1 MDYLKNKYFIIVY
14 SANNAVL
21 QRGFRLPEKTYKE
34 QELIIPEFDWISIFI
49 MITLWVIGTIV
60 VSKLGLQ
67 IFPRYN
73 KNSKYFIVLVEILA
87 QLLFISV
94 VLFLYQGLIFYPIIE
109 YIHNKRL
116 RFINTDSIITATTVG
131 VSLGLNAPSLS
142 KKIQYLL
149 SIEKLK
155 K

>member
-1 MDYLKNKYFIIVY
+1 M
-14 SANNAVL
+14 ANNAVM
-21 QRGFRLPEKTYKE
+21 QRGFNLPEKTYKE
-34 QELIIPEFDWISIFI
+34 QELMIPEFDWISIFI

-60 VSKLGLQ
+60 VSKLGIQ

-73 KNSKYFIVLVEILA
+73 KKSEYIIILIEILA
-87 QLLFISV
+87 QLLFISI
-94 VLFLYQGLIFYPIIE
+94 VLFLYQGIIFYPIIE

-142 KKIQYLL
+142 KKIQHLL
-149 SIEKLK
+149 SIRRLK

>member
-1 MDYLKNKYFIIVY
+1 M
-14 SANNAVL
+14 ANNAVM
-21 QRGFRLPEKTYKE
+21 QRGFNLPEKTYKE
-34 QELIIPEFDWISIFI
+34 QDLMIPEFDWISIFI

-60 VSKLGLQ
+60 VSKLGIQ

-73 KNSKYFIVLVEILA
+73 KKSEYIIILIEILA
-87 QLLFISV
+87 QLLFISI
-94 VLFLYQGLIFYPIIE
+94 VLFLYQGIIFYPIIE

-142 KKIQYLL
+142 KKIQHLL
-149 SIEKLK
+149 SIRKLK